1 MRKAAHGDRIPRPR
15 ARLTDPLN
23 IRLPTELRGQLRKFA
38 ASRQLTEAAAIRS
51 MLKDHLEEL
60 PVLDDIERARRW
72 QVEQV
77 WEDARQ
83 AVAGGGA
90 EGEWRDVLAS
100 HRVAMSEASARRG
113 RGGRK
118 GVAG

>member
-1 MRKAAHGDRIPRPR
+1 MRKAGHGGRITPR

-60 PVLDDIERARRW
+60 PVLDDIARARRW

-77 WEDARQ
+77 WEDARL
-83 AVAGGGA
+83 AVAGVGA
-90 EGEWRDVLAS
+90 EGGWRDIVAS
-100 HRVAMSEASARRG
+100 HRLAMSETGAVRKGG
-113 RGGRK
+113 RGKRA
-118 GVAG
+118 AG